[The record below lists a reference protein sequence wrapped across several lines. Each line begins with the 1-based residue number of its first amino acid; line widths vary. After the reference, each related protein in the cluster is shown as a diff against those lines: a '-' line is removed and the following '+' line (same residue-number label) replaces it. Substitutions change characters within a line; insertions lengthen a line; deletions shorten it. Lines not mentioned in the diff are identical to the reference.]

1 MAISRYLIDVAT
13 RYQVYLER
21 LKAGTVARFDPTLRA
36 LDKSIRAAL
45 VATGEGQLNALTQK
59 QLEALLKSL
68 RTQMGKDTAV
78 YTKYL
83 TKQLKELSKYAAEF
97 EAESLRRGLNV
108 PAATIGEASA
118 TTAWLAATTN
128 PIQATGSLLESFI
141 EGWEESL
148 VRKVEGAIRNGY
160 AQGQTTDQIIR
171 ALRGTKAR
179 NYADGLLT
187 GAGRRETAAMVR
199 TALQHASSA
208 ARQATMEANEDI
220 LDGYRWISTLDSRTT
235 TTCRSLDNRV
245 FKLGK
250 GPMPP
255 IHVNCRSVVVPEIK
269 DVDLLSVTTRAS
281 RGAEG
286 GKQVEASKS
295 YYEWLKTQPTA
306 FQDDVLGPV
315 RGKLFREGGLSAEQF
330 AALNLDKNFQPL
342 SLEEM
347 RSKAPRAFE
356 RAGI

>member
-36 LDKSIRAAL
+36 LDRSIRAAL

-83 TKQLKELSKYAAEF
+83 TKQLKELAKYADEF
-97 EAESLRRGLNV
+97 EAESLRRGLKV
-108 PAATIGEASA
+108 PPGTIQEAGATA
-118 TTAWLAATTN
+118 AWLAATTY
-128 PIQATGSLLESFI
+128 PIQATGTLLEAFVD
-141 EGWEESL
+141 GWEESL
-148 VRKVEGAIRNGY
+148 LRKVEGTIRNGY
-160 AQGQTTDQIIR
+160 AQGLTTDAIVR

-179 NYADGLLT
+179 NYADGVLT

-245 FKLGK
+245 FELGK

-255 IHVNCRSVVVPEIK
+255 IHINCRSVVVPEIK

-281 RGAEG
+281 KGSEG
-286 GKQVEASKS
+286 GRQVAASKS
-295 YYEWLKTQPTA
+295 YYEWLKSQPTA

-315 RGKLFREGGLSAEQF
+315 RGKLFREGGLSAEEF
-330 AALNLDKNFQPL
+330 AKLNLDKNFQPL

-347 RSKAPRAFE
+347 RKKAPRAFE